1 METTETPEPYRLTTG
16 DLFDMNKS
24 LDMEQALTY
33 LTEDTERLSDLLMNA
48 RRSMARATERIAHN
62 ETRATRAERVAQARD
77 ELRDYD
83 RRALGDSLQTLHE
96 DGTPLPLDS
105 PEWVIWLRLII
116 TAGVLAGQDSD
127 VHNLCIALGADLSV
141 DAREVWRETSAS
153 LRGEDGTYPEP
164 VPSEQAIAQALRKYR
179 HSLGHH
185 VSDPRLSDGWARVW
199 RVAKGAGLCD
209 VWDTMAEQL
218 GVPPVA
224 ITKSG
229 YVTVTGSF
237 SVEVYVDGVTDDDV
251 DISHSDVIEAMDRH
265 DISID
270 EWDTS
275 ALEMD

>member
-1 METTETPEPYRLTTG
+1 METTETPEPYRLTAS
-16 DLFDMNKS
+16 DLFDMDKS
-24 LDMEQALTY
+24 IDIEQALAY
-33 LTEDTERLSDLLMNA
+33 LTEDTERLSELLMNA
-48 RRSMARATERIAHN
+48 RRSMARATERIEYSA
-62 ETRATRAERVAQARD
+62 TRATRAERVAQARE

-83 RRALGDSLQTLHE
+83 RRSLTESLQTLHE

-105 PEWVIWLRLII
+105 PEWLVWLRLIV
-116 TAGVLAGQDSD
+116 TAGVFAGQATD
-127 VHNLCIALGADLSV
+127 VHTLCIALGHDLGSPAETV
-141 DAREVWRETSAS
+141 WHEVSAS
-153 LRGEDGTYPEP
+153 LRQEDGTYPEP
-164 VPSEQAIAQALRKYR
+164 VPSEQAIAMALRKYR

-185 VSDPRLSDGWARVW
+185 VSDPRLADGWSQVW

-218 GVPPVA
+218 GVPPVT

-237 SVEVYVDGVTDDDV
+237 SVDVYVEGVTDDDV
-251 DISHSDVIEAMDRH
+251 EVSLSDVMEAMDRH
-265 DISID
+265 DLSID